1 MKEIIIDLKRQ
12 MIEFGSDSGI
22 NLILSESIT
31 YILLMLV
38 IVLFSY
44 LVDRLVKGILLS
56 SLEALVI
63 KSKSN
68 WDDYLIEHKVV
79 AALAHIVPIII
90 VFHFLPIVFVDFPK
104 LAAFFDRLEQILI
117 ILVSMIVIFRLLN
130 TLKSI
135 LDEVKAFA
143 DKPIESFIQ
152 LAKIIIGIILGVLI
166 LSILVNKS
174 LAYFFGA
181 FGAMSAILILVFKD
195 SILGFIASIQL
206 SANDMIKKGDW
217 VQMDKYGA
225 DGNVEEINLTT
236 VKIKNWDKTVTTVPT
251 YAFISDS
258 FKNWRGMEETGARRI
273 ARFILINQ
281 NSVKFATPEM
291 IEGFKKIHIL
301 KGYIEEKEKEL
312 KDYNEQQKVD
322 TSHVSNGRRLTNIGT
337 FRAYLTR
344 YLKNHPKIDQSQTLI
359 VRQMQPTENGLPIQ
373 IYAFSN
379 DIAWVNYEAIQSDI
393 FDHTIAVAPQFG
405 LEIFQHPSG
414 ADFRRALD

>member
-1 MKEIIIDLKRQ
+1 MKETIIDLKYQ
-12 MIEFGSDSGI
+12 IIDFGVELGM
-22 NLILSESIT
+22 NLIFSESIA
-31 YILLMLV
+31 YIILMII
-38 IVLFSY
+38 IVLSSF
-44 LVDRLVKGILLS
+44 LVDKLVKGILLQ
-56 SLEALVI
+56 SLESLVE

-68 WDDYLIEHKVV
+68 WDDYLIEHKVI
-79 AALAHIVPIII
+79 AAIAHIVPVFI

-104 LAAFFDRLEQILI
+104 LILFFDRLEHVLI
-117 ILVSMIVIFRLLN
+117 ILVCMIVIFRLLN

-135 LDEVKAFA
+135 LDEFKSFA

-152 LAKIIIGIILGVLI
+152 LAKIIIGILLGVFI

-174 LAYFFGA
+174 IAYFFGA
-181 FGAMSAILILVFKD
+181 FGAMSAVLILVFKD

-236 VKIKNWDKTVTTVPT
+236 VKIKNWDKTLTTVPT
-251 YAFISDS
+251 YSFISDS

-273 ARFILINQ
+273 ARSILINQ

-291 IEGFKKIHIL
+291 IESFKKIHIL

-312 KDYNEQQKVD
+312 KEYNEQQNID

-344 YLKNHPKIDQSQTLI
+344 YLKNHPKIDKSQTLI

-373 IYAFSN
+373 IYAFSS

-393 FDHTIAVAPQFG
+393 FDHTMAVAPQFG

-414 ADFRRALD
+414 ADFRKAFN

>member
-1 MKEIIIDLKRQ
+1 MKETIIDLKYQ
-12 MIEFGSDSGI
+12 IIDFGVELGM
-22 NLILSESIT
+22 NLIFSESIA
-31 YILLMLV
+31 YIILMII
-38 IVLFSY
+38 IVLSSF
-44 LVDRLVKGILLS
+44 LVDKLVKGILLQ
-56 SLEALVI
+56 SLESLVE

-68 WDDYLIEHKVV
+68 WDDYLIEHKVI
-79 AALAHIVPIII
+79 AAIAHIVPVFI

-104 LAAFFDRLEQILI
+104 LILFFDRLEHVLI
-117 ILVSMIVIFRLLN
+117 ILVCMIVIFRLLN

-135 LDEVKAFA
+135 LDEFKSFA

-152 LAKIIIGIILGVLI
+152 LAKIIIGILLGVFI

-174 LAYFFGA
+174 IAYFFGA
-181 FGAMSAILILVFKD
+181 FGAMSAVLILVFKD

-273 ARFILINQ
+273 ARSILINQ

-291 IEGFKKIHIL
+291 IESFKKIHIL
-301 KGYIEEKEKEL
+301 KDYIEEKEKEL
-312 KDYNEQQKVD
+312 KEYNEQQNID

-344 YLKNHPKIDQSQTLI
+344 YLKNHPKIDKSQTLI

-373 IYAFSN
+373 IYAFSS

-393 FDHTIAVAPQFG
+393 FDHTMAVAPQFG

-414 ADFRRALD
+414 ADFRKAFN

>member
-1 MKEIIIDLKRQ
+1 MKETIIDLKYQ
-12 MIEFGSDSGI
+12 IIDFGVELGM
-22 NLILSESIT
+22 NLIFSESIA
-31 YILLMLV
+31 YIILMII
-38 IVLFSY
+38 IVLSSF
-44 LVDRLVKGILLS
+44 LVDKLVKGILLQ
-56 SLEALVI
+56 SLESLVE

-68 WDDYLIEHKVV
+68 WDDYLIEHKVI
-79 AALAHIVPIII
+79 AAIAHIVPVFI

-104 LAAFFDRLEQILI
+104 LILFFDRLEHVLI
-117 ILVSMIVIFRLLN
+117 ILVCMIVIFRLLN

-135 LDEVKAFA
+135 LDEFKSFA

-152 LAKIIIGIILGVLI
+152 LAKIIIGILLGVFI

-174 LAYFFGA
+174 IAYFFGA
-181 FGAMSAILILVFKD
+181 FGAMSAVLILVFKD

-236 VKIKNWDKTVTTVPT
+236 VKIKNWDKTLTTVPT

-273 ARFILINQ
+273 ARSILINQ

-291 IEGFKKIHIL
+291 IESFKKIHIL

-312 KDYNEQQKVD
+312 KEYNEQQNID

-344 YLKNHPKIDQSQTLI
+344 YLKNHPKIDKSQTLI

-373 IYAFSN
+373 IYAFSS

-393 FDHTIAVAPQFG
+393 FDHTMAVAPQFG

-414 ADFRRALD
+414 ADFRKAFN